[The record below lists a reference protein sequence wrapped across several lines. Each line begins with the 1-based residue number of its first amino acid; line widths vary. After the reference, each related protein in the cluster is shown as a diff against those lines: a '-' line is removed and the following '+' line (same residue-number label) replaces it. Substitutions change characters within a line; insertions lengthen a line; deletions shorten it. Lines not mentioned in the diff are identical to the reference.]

1 MEREKCVNPG
11 QISRQL
17 YTFCTNPFKI
27 RHKPMN
33 NQSQAAPDAG
43 EKLYTIGTVSR
54 LTGVPPI
61 TLRAWERRYKL
72 LRPVRKQSGHR
83 LYTRGHID
91 LINRITALTTQG
103 IRISQIQPHMLATD
117 VQADPSGAQSH
128 NPWQQ
133 RLESLVAAII
143 SFDEDR
149 LEEIYNEALSLHP
162 VELMTRKLL
171 RPLLVE
177 LGLRWEVGKGSVAE
191 EHFFAFYLRN
201 KLGARYHH
209 RSRKARGPKLLLAG
223 LPGELHDI
231 ALLLFALAAT
241 EMGFQVTCLGTNMPL
256 AELPGVAARTA
267 SDAVV
272 LSGSVEP
279 GKAIVG
285 EALER
290 LAANCQVPV
299 FIGGQASVHACDA
312 INRAGAIGLGNDLEA
327 GLQRLAE
334 KLDFAA

>member
-1 MEREKCVNPG
+1 
-11 QISRQL
+11 
-17 YTFCTNPFKI
+17 
-27 RHKPMN
+27 MN
-33 NQSQAAPDAG
+33 NLPQAAPEAG
-43 EKLYTIGTVSR
+43 DKLYTIGTVAR

-61 TLRAWERRYKL
+61 TLRAWERRYEL

-83 LYTRGHID
+83 LYTRQHID
-91 LINRITALTTQG
+91 LINRITALTAQG
-103 IRISQIQPHMLATD
+103 MRISQIQPHMLATD
-117 VQADPSGAQSH
+117 VMADSSRTQSR
-128 NPWQQ
+128 NTWQQ
-133 RLESLVAAII
+133 QLESLVAAIV

-149 LEEIYNEALSLHP
+149 LEEIYNEALSLYP
-162 VELMTRKLL
+162 VEMMTRNLL

-177 LGLRWEVGKGSVAE
+177 LGLRWEDGKGSVAE

-241 EMGFQVTCLGTNMPL
+241 EMGFRITCLGTNMPL

-279 GKAIVG
+279 GKAIMG
-285 EALER
+285 KELER
-290 LAANCQVPV
+290 LAANCGVPV
-299 FIGGQASVHACDA
+299 FIGGQASVLACDA
-312 INRAGAIGLGNDLEA
+312 INKAGAIGLGNDLEA
-327 GLQRLAE
+327 GLQRLARM
-334 KLDFAA
+334 LRFSA